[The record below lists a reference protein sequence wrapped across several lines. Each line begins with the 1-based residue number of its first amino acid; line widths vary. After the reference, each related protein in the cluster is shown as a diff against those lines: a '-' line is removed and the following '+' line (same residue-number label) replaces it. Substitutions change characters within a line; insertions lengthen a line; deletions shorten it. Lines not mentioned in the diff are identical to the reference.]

1 MVRVTAEGE
10 DLFQGVVAGL
20 QGDNRPPWGGWVR
33 DGLQRTR
40 VERGGNG
47 TLYWF
52 RADGNLPN
60 DLPWTPAPGITV
72 YRGGDD
78 VPTETDPATVHDA
91 HLLLGVVLARFVRR
105 LAEGGDDVP
114 TETDPATEPEP
125 RTATEPEPAPEE
137 QRAESAPVGQGQP
150 EPVAAEYPI
159 YQGLTLRVAREPGGW
174 RLAFR
179 HEGRA
184 LLTVVEARPPW
195 AGGVQAQRRI
205 VSALGDVLVGD
216 GMPGR
221 DIVGARLLA
230 TFATLLEEMGGEGE
244 QPAGEAAP
252 GGPDDVPD
260 PGIVEEAVDV
270 LRHGDPVEH
279 LLATFARY
287 HEGDRDVARALAL
300 ATACQSIENAAG
312 IHVQLSGEPGSG
324 KSHAVESWLDLLP
337 DRYKIAGSFSD
348 RSLFYADLQIGP
360 MIYIDDQDLSPT
372 LQEVVKIAT
381 THYQRPTQHLTV
393 TTERK
398 PETLTLPPRTCFI
411 FSKVEGVGDDQVLDR
426 CLYAWVDQSE
436 EHQAQVT
443 KKTLELAA
451 LPRHLREQN
460 RRAVEV
466 CRAMWDHIRGRTFD
480 VTIPYASRIRFGGLR
495 GRSQNLVLDLI
506 RSFAVLRH
514 EQRPYA
520 VDPETGTV
528 VMDATEQDFRDA
540 VAAFGAFMASCG
552 SQVQKLTPAE
562 SRCVNAILAWGA
574 TEFTRARLIDAVGL
588 SQQRVHQ
595 ILHGRKDRGGGG
607 LLGKCPGLNVVSMT
621 IHGDERSIMQ
631 NSYRVDQEALRAWMG
646 MPTIYLAPGDDGEDR
661 STRSTPDQPP
671 INHDVLIGQNTTSEG
686 ESTINRSNGGII
698 CTCTDRSTIG
708 ETQADQHTSPSP
720 HTPGDLSHGVRDRVC
735 DDEVVDRTRWDD
747 LAKPTSAT
755 ETGRAPTRTARSRST
770 EMVDRGLIG
779 G

>member
-1 MVRVTAEGE
+1 M
-10 DLFQGVVAGL
+10 
-20 QGDNRPPWGGWVR
+20 
-33 DGLQRTR
+33 
-40 VERGGNG
+40 
-47 TLYWF
+47 
-52 RADGNLPN
+52 
-60 DLPWTPAPGITV
+60 
-72 YRGGDD
+72 
-78 VPTETDPATVHDA
+78 
-91 HLLLGVVLARFVRR
+91 
-105 LAEGGDDVP
+105 
-114 TETDPATEPEP
+114 
-125 RTATEPEPAPEE
+125 
-137 QRAESAPVGQGQP
+137 
-150 EPVAAEYPI
+150 
-159 YQGLTLRVAREPGGW
+159 
-174 RLAFR
+174 
-179 HEGRA
+179 
-184 LLTVVEARPPW
+184 
-195 AGGVQAQRRI
+195 
-205 VSALGDVLVGD
+205 
-216 GMPGR
+216 
-221 DIVGARLLA
+221 
-230 TFATLLEEMGGEGE
+230 
-244 QPAGEAAP
+244 
-252 GGPDDVPD
+252 
-260 PGIVEEAVDV
+260 
-270 LRHGDPVEH
+270 
-279 LLATFARY
+279 
-287 HEGDRDVARALAL
+287 
-300 ATACQSIENAAG
+300 
-312 IHVQLSGEPGSG
+312 
-324 KSHAVESWLDLLP
+324 
-337 DRYKIAGSFSD
+337 
-348 RSLFYADLQIGP
+348 
-360 MIYIDDQDLSPT
+360 
-372 LQEVVKIAT
+372 
-381 THYQRPTQHLTV
+381 
-393 TTERK
+393 
-398 PETLTLPPRTCFI
+398 
-411 FSKVEGVGDDQVLDR
+411 
-426 CLYAWVDQSE
+426 
-436 EHQAQVT
+436 
-443 KKTLELAA
+443 
-451 LPRHLREQN
+451 
-460 RRAVEV
+460 
-466 CRAMWDHIRGRTFD
+466 
-480 VTIPYASRIRFGGLR
+480 
-495 GRSQNLVLDLI
+495 VLDLI

-779 G
+779 GRSGVDRGLREGLIHPLPGVIDPAEFSRAGSDHVDCAVCGHGCASRGGAFRSRDGLTTICGHCLDRELARESRRAGVA